1 VVRGITEQPSASTPT
16 IIASAGLGFITS
28 MLGFALP
35 GGLGAREAGL
45 TGALALVLP
54 GPIAFAVA
62 VVSRLI
68 QTAVELVYAGLA
80 TLADR
85 RRVGDHTIP
94 ET

>member
-1 VVRGITEQPSASTPT
+1 VRGITEQPAGSTTT
-16 IIASAGLGFITS
+16 IVASAGLGFITS

-62 VVSRLI
+62 VVSRLV

-85 RRVGDHTIP
+85 RGVRVRP
-94 ET
+94 VP